1 MSLYNNLVASSALA
15 VSKVNEFNFDCA
27 YPNMVALPKA
37 VNLSRAV
44 INNCLF
50 SFRPEQLSFFI
61 STNSPTFSTIDEYKI
76 INGYYDTVAE
86 FITMLN
92 NLNTVFSAAG
102 FTFSFS
108 NATESLKITN
118 TQGTQFVIKGSIYNP
133 YYNLCKRLGFN
144 LPQDYK
150 SYAEG
155 TYQVVYASSPI
166 RLLRTTGFYLL
177 SNLCTVKTASP
188 NGFENIIDFIPIET
202 QNLKY
207 GDLIVWSGTQIS
219 KDLPQLSDIQQR
231 RLQSNSQ
238 FNFQLLDDELQSITD
253 QDKSLNTQLFLN
265 FDYN

>member
-1 MSLYNNLVASSALA
+1 MSLYNNLIASSNLA
-15 VSKVNEFNFDCA
+15 VSKVNEFNFDCS
-27 YPNMVALPKA
+27 YDNMVALPKA

-61 STNSPTFSTIDEYKI
+61 STNSPTFSFVDEYKI

-86 FITMLN
+86 FISMLN

-102 FTFSFS
+102 FSFSFS
-108 NATESLKITN
+108 NATETLKITN
-118 TQGTQFVIKGSIYNP
+118 TQGTPFILKGYNYSP
-133 YYNLCKRLGFN
+133 YSNLCKRLGFN
-144 LPQDYK
+144 LAKDYQ
-150 SYAEG
+150 SYLEG
-155 TYQVVYASSPI
+155 TYQVIYATSPI

-177 SNLCTVKTASP
+177 SNLATVKTASP
-188 NGFENIIDFIPIET
+188 SGYENIIDFIPIDT

-219 KDLPQLSDIQQR
+219 KDLPVLTDQGQR

-253 QDKSLNTQLFLN
+253 ADKSLNTILFLN
-265 FDYN
+265 LDYN